1 MLVCTVVLAAACA
14 TGACAVAEVDCTFA
28 AVLVCTGAV
37 ATAAVLLVEAVAT
50 CALLTLATAVCAVVF

>member
-1 MLVCTVVLAAACA
+1 MLLVEAVLVCTVVLAAACA

-37 ATAAVLLVEAVAT
+37 AT

>member
-37 ATAAVLLVEAVAT
+37 AT